1 MGNDPVD
8 VPVKYMKKRCKFF
21 RPSCNVHSAMAKSN
35 NLPAKIYK
43 AGERTETTLRFEWDA
58 GADGGTV
65 YIDLAKALS
74 IINRRAY
81 RQGLYYYVASV
92 SFSNGTTAYCQ
103 VQTIPDTYMS
113 KISWVRGYKTWSEMN
128 RRANAGMSNVTPK
141 YHDFKVL
148 MDADAGTTLDPCR
161 GFIGSTTTYAA
172 DDWVISQFVTED
184 PYLHGGAAS
193 DTPVEAHNADQFTA
207 HMLGDHT
214 GSSGAWTSIGLIQSA
229 QDVARNMPGVGEPTF
244 HADADTDPIANLFDA
259 ADTHDDV
266 RLNMDEDNDE
276 PPYNS
281 DLWVGS
287 TSKHETTVGALMRV
301 SAGAGAVST
310 APGFVAPLGLLQVNT
325 SDFGD
330 GAQAISR
337 VELIVKL
344 VPGTYNGVYAE
355 RIL

>member
-1 MGNDPVD
+1 
-8 VPVKYMKKRCKFF
+8 
-21 RPSCNVHSAMAKSN
+21 MARGN

-65 YIDLAKALS
+65 YIDLAKAMS

-92 SFSNGTTAYCQ
+92 QFSNGTTAYCQ
-103 VQTIPDTYMS
+103 VNTLPDTYMT
-113 KISWVRGYKTWSEMN
+113 KVSWIRGYRKWAEMN
-128 RRANAGMSNVTPK
+128 RRATAANDGLVFPK

-148 MDADAGTTLDPCR
+148 MDADAGTTLDPAR
-161 GFIGSTTTYAA
+161 GFIGSTTTSAA
-172 DDWVISQFVTED
+172 DDWVISQFVTDD
-184 PYLHGGAAS
+184 PYLHGGGAS

-214 GSSGAWTSIGLIQSA
+214 GSSGAWTSIGLIHSC
-229 QDVARNMPGVGEPTF
+229 QDAWAHQPSVGEPTLVG
-244 HADADTDPIANLFDA
+244 DADTDPLSNLFDA
-259 ADTHDDV
+259 ADTHDDI
-266 RLNMDEDNDE
+266 RLNLDEDNDE

-281 DLWVGS
+281 DLWIGS
-287 TSKHETTVGALMRV
+287 TSKHETTISALMRV
-301 SAGAGAVST
+301 SAGAGATSI
-310 APGFVAPLGLLQVNT
+310 APGFCAPLGLLQVNT

-330 GAQAISR
+330 GSQAIDR

>member
-1 MGNDPVD
+1 
-8 VPVKYMKKRCKFF
+8 
-21 RPSCNVHSAMAKSN
+21 MAKSN

-43 AGERTETTLRFEWDA
+43 AGERTDTTLRFLWDA
-58 GADGGTV
+58 GAGGNTV

-74 IINRRAY
+74 IMNRRAY

-92 SFSNGTTAYCQ
+92 TFSNGSEAYCQ
-103 VQTIPDTYMS
+103 VNTIPDNYMT
-113 KISWVRGYKTWSEMN
+113 KVSWVRGYRKWSEMN

-148 MDADAGTTLDPCR
+148 MNAASGSTLDPAR
-161 GFIGSTTTYAA
+161 GFIGSTTTNAA

-214 GSSGAWTSIGLIQSA
+214 GSSGAWTSIGLINSCA
-229 QDVARNMPGVGEPTF
+229 DVWKHQPSVGEPTLLG
-244 HADADTDPIANLFDA
+244 DSDIDPIANLFDA

-276 PPYNS
+276 PPYDS
-281 DLWVGS
+281 DRWIGAIS
-287 TSKHETTVGALMRV
+287 ADETTVSAIMRT
-301 SAGAGAVST
+301 SAGAGAVTT
-310 APGFVAPLGLLQVNT
+310 AAGFCAPLGLLQVST
-325 SDFGD
+325 SDFGAGTSID
-330 GAQAISR
+330 L

-344 VPGTYNGVYAE
+344 VPGSYNGVYAE

>member
-1 MGNDPVD
+1 MDAIREPLE
-8 VPVKYMKKRCKFF
+8 KRSKFF
-21 RPSCNVHSAMAKSN
+21 RPRTIVHSAMAKSN

-43 AGERTETTLRFEWDA
+43 AGERTETTLRFVWDA

-74 IINRRAY
+74 IMNRRAY

-92 SFSNGTTAYCQ
+92 QFSNGTTAYCQ
-103 VQTIPDTYMS
+103 VNTIPDNYMS
-113 KISWVRGYKTWSEMN
+113 KISWVRGYKTWSTMN
-128 RRANAGMSNVTPK
+128 RRANASDNVTPK

-148 MDADAGTTLDPCR
+148 MDAAAGTTLDPAR

-184 PYLHGGAAS
+184 PYLHGGGAS

-207 HMLGDHT
+207 HMLGPHT
-214 GSSGAWTSIGLIQSA
+214 GTSGAWTSIGLIESA
-229 QDVARNMPGVGEPTF
+229 QDVHRFIPAVGEPTLSG
-244 HADADTDPIANLFDA
+244 DADTDPLANLFDA

-276 PPYNS
+276 PPYNH
-281 DLWVGS
+281 DLFIGS
-287 TSKHETTVGALMRV
+287 GSAHETTLSALMRV
-301 SAGAGAVST
+301 SAGAGATSM
-310 APGFVAPLGLLQVNT
+310 APGFCVPLGLLQVTT

-330 GAQAISR
+330 GSQSIDQ